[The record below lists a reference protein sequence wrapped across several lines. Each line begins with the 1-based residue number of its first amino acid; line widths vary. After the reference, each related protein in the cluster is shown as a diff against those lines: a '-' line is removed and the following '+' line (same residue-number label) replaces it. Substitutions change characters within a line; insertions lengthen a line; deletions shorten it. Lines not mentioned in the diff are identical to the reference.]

1 MCAIIGAHALIRL
14 RMECCIEEVRLLQI
28 FSSTYLL
35 SQAYL
40 VHYHMT
46 VKQCKINGI
55 FVFWLKLN
63 GLCVCLF
70 VGEREGHT
78 SMS

>member
-1 MCAIIGAHALIRL
+1 M
-14 RMECCIEEVRLLQI
+14 RLLLYYHTDI
-28 FSSTYLL
+28 FTVSGI
-35 SQAYL
+35 L

-46 VKQCKINGI
+46 FKQCKINGI

-70 VGEREGHT
+70 VCGGREKGILVCGDLLIYFIKT
-78 SMS
+78 WLIFGAF